1 MTTVRT
7 LAALVLAVLALRAQ
21 SEPLLLASLAVYW
34 VGDVLDGA
42 VARWTD
48 TETRAGA
55 HFDILCDRLNST
67 VFYVGWAVLHP
78 GDALPI
84 AVFLTQ
90 FVVVDAYLS
99 TAFLHWPLRSPNYFD
114 LVEPRVF
121 ALNWSKA
128 GKAVNSGALALL
140 LIFTDSFWLP
150 LLLVIGRAA
159 GQVLVGAAGQ
169 PARPAGPRR
178 VRRRGRRPAARP
190 ALGGSVV
197 LLASLA
203 LGLASALFPP
213 VNIEA
218 YLVGLAALH
227 SGPLLW
233 LGRPARHGRPHG
245 RQAAVLLARPRL
257 AAAPPAAVALAQAR
271 PRRAPGR
278 PGGRAGP
285 DAVAR
290 AGRRRRRGGGGVA
303 ATSPAPVERLRLRTR
318 VRGRVRGWSGLDR
331 VEAVA
336 GRPWATALLCL
347 VSASVGLPPFAV
359 VAVLLGRF
367 RMPVVAFLLV
377 GGLGRLVRFAAVAGL
392 SGSLLG

>member
-1 MTTVRT
+1 MEPARVSTAGALPGATGCGHHGCLVADREPLRTPANAVTAVRT

-34 VGDVLDGA
+34 VGDILDGA

-128 GKAVNSGALALL
+128 GKALNSGALALL

-150 LLLVIGRAA
+150 MLLVCA
-159 GQVLVGAAGQ
+159 VLVVKCWSVLLVSRLDPPSRAGCAAE
-169 PARPAGPRR
+169 
-178 VRRRGRRPAARP
+178 AAR
-190 ALGGSVV
+190 
-197 LLASLA
+197 
-203 LGLASALFPP
+203 
-213 VNIEA
+213 
-218 YLVGLAALH
+218 
-227 SGPLLW
+227 
-233 LGRPARHGRPHG
+233 
-245 RQAAVLLARPRL
+245 
-257 AAAPPAAVALAQAR
+257 AVAL
-271 PRRAPGR
+271 P
-278 PGGRAGP
+278 
-285 DAVAR
+285 
-290 AGRRRRRGGGGVA
+290 
-303 ATSPAPVERLRLRTR
+303 
-318 VRGRVRGWSGLDR
+318 
-331 VEAVA
+331 
-336 GRPWATALLCL
+336 
-347 VSASVGLPPFAV
+347 
-359 VAVLLGRF
+359 
-367 RMPVVAFLLV
+367 
-377 GGLGRLVRFAAVAGL
+377 
-392 SGSLLG
+392 